1 MMRIFAVLLLG
12 TLFFSTARA
21 TELPSRDPGVVVPL
35 LVHGPRNLAGIE
47 RILGRPDSSF
57 ISGFRIY
64 VFHLED
70 ATSVYVASPD
80 QRRVFG
86 IRRSVLGAEA
96 VTLYEPLGDDLM
108 RPAPTSAPF

>member
-1 MMRIFAVLLLG
+1 MMRIFTVLLLG
-12 TLFFSTARA
+12 TLGSSLHAA
-21 TELPSRDPGVVVPL
+21 ELPSRNPGVVVPL
-35 LVHGPRNLAGIE
+35 LIHAPRNLAGIE

-57 ISGFRIY
+57 LSGFRIY

-70 ATSVYVASPD
+70 STSVYVASPD

-86 IRRSVLGAEA
+86 IHRSALGAEA

-108 RPAPTSAPF
+108 RPAPTSASF